1 VLAIPSGGA
10 LSGPG
15 SDAQRVLGPVLESA
29 LVSELVRSY
38 EATLGQ
44 MINARILDSASLP
57 QAPLSTG
64 QLWWVLFGYIGSVA
78 VPALVLAARFHWRG
92 SLDFPADVPA
102 RLARPCAGSLPL
114 TPAINV
120 AEFLADRPFAQALA
134 EGKST
139 LAATLALTLAFG
151 ASSADQCRSAQ
162 QRGIH
167 GSARPRTQPDDL
179 PSTLMVP
186 EVSLSLLLS
195 GEVRRQ
201 FPRVL
206 RAERS
211 ETLFDARQ
219 SAVRNRIDFVIFPRI
234 LLWEDTVGTWCE
246 LADTLRH
253 RTGQEL
259 QDDFGLDRARIQLT
273 VLDITTGRVVDV
285 VAIDTRAGLLGL
297 YRDAPDRLLVAA
309 LCRYVDSLVP

>member
-38 EATLGQ
+38 VATLGQ

-64 QLWWVLFGYIGSVA
+64 QLWWVLFGYIGCVA

-134 EGKST
+134 ELRTRLQLRRPAPDRLAQFARASVLLTCSTSPAEGKST
-139 LAATLALTLAFG
+139 LAATLALTLG
-151 ASSADQCRSAQ
+151 RSERVLLINADMRNSQEFM
-162 QRGIH
+162 GLP
-167 GSARPRTQPDDL
+167 ARP
-179 PSTLMVP
+179 PSLTIC
-186 EVSLSLLLS
+186 
-195 GEVRRQ
+195 RR
-201 FPRVL
+201 R
-206 RAERS
+206 
-211 ETLFDARQ
+211 
-219 SAVRNRIDFVIFPRI
+219 
-234 LLWEDTVGTWCE
+234 
-246 LADTLRH
+246 
-253 RTGQEL
+253 
-259 QDDFGLDRARIQLT
+259 
-273 VLDITTGRVVDV
+273 
-285 VAIDTRAGLLGL
+285 
-297 YRDAPDRLLVAA
+297 
-309 LCRYVDSLVP
+309 